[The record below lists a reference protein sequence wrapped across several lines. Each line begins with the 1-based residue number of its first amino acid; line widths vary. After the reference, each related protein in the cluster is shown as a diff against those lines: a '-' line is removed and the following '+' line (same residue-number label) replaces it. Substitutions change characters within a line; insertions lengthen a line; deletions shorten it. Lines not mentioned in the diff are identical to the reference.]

1 MGLTIKSVLIAL
13 LAAAPCS
20 SRAAAA
26 GAADFQAV
34 VVKPGDTLWSI
45 ANKYLKDPTKWDEIL
60 KYNKSL
66 SSDPTVALP
75 GMTLSVPT
83 QMIKEELRA
92 AHLVTRVNTV
102 MFRRSA
108 TSAWKTGTDNMELFR
123 NDWIRTLDD
132 SSAAVRF
139 LDDDLLRLG
148 ANSMAVI
155 KPVNKDYAVELKR
168 GGTFI
173 GRAKIVTAGA
183 VVTPQSKDTRYVAT
197 VRDDMSTKV
206 EVLRGEAMVAA
217 AGQTV
222 AVKAG
227 MSSDVTLG
235 LAPSVPVQI
244 ADMPAFEARAA
255 ELKSGMLAGLKV
267 AKAPAM
273 PVKSAAPLPVLD
285 PNDPK
290 AALIEL
296 KLGSAIS
303 GYRIQCSENKDI
315 SDMLV
320 SKLVEWDQ
328 TMSAAFL
335 GIAPG
340 RYWCRVAP
348 VDLLGMTGKFASP
361 RQYLL
366 K

>member
-1 MGLTIKSVLIAL
+1 MGSTLRSVLIAL
-13 LAAAPCS
+13 LAAAPLFS
-20 SRAAAA
+20 APVR
-26 GAADFQAV
+26 AADFQSV

-83 QMIKEELRA
+83 SLIKEELRA

-108 TSAWKTGTDNMELFR
+108 TATWKTGTDNMELFR

-132 SSAAVRF
+132 SAASVRF

-148 ANSMAVI
+148 SNSMAVI

-183 VVTPQSKDTRYVAT
+183 VVTPQSADTRYVAT

-206 EVLRGEAMVAA
+206 EVLRGEASVAA

-222 AVKAG
+222 SVKMG
-227 MSSDVTLG
+227 MASEVTLG
-235 LAPSVPVQI
+235 LAPSVPVKI

-255 ELKSGMLAGLKV
+255 ELKTGMLAGLKT
-267 AKAPAM
+267 AKTPVMPA
-273 PVKSAAPLPVLD
+273 KTSAPLPASD
-285 PNDPK
+285 PNDPR
-290 AALIEL
+290 AALVEL
-296 KLGSAIS
+296 KLGSMVS
-303 GYRIQCSENKDI
+303 GYKIQCSDNKDI
-315 SDMLV
+315 SDLRA
-320 SKLVEWDQ
+320 SKTVEWDQ
-328 TMSAAFL
+328 TVSAEFL
-335 GIAPG
+335 GIPPG
-340 RYWCRVAP
+340 RYWCRVAA
-348 VDLLGMTGKFASP
+348 VDLLGVAGKFASP